1 MREGEIEGV
10 VGQWS
15 VNHRHGVMTRLSFQ
29 RLHRRKSSV
38 RNYRPLSP
46 PRPYPPPLLVPE
58 HPLPERTTAWFLLQ
72 ESIRW
77 LQESE
82 GFYVKILQKIM
93 ARYTFL
99 QRGIALHSLSLSFF
113 FLTSSSVFCLDITL
127 LSSHLL
133 CTSAFESFD
142 RITMHREC
150 IPLIASPSRS
160 TLTGGRKLVEKKF
173 ILVGDSRA
181 RTRRQVFPKQ
191 VGGLWKNYLGKSIC
205 ECVISQL

>member
-46 PRPYPPPLLVPE
+46 RPYPPPLLVPE
-58 HPLPERTTAWFLLQ
+58 HPLPERTTAWFLLR

-99 QRGIALHSLSLSFF
+99 QRGIALHSLSLSLSF
-113 FLTSSSVFCLDITL
+113 FLHRPPFSVLTSRFFL
-127 LSSHLL
+127 LIFFARLPS
-133 CTSAFESFD
+133 
-142 RITMHREC
+142 
-150 IPLIASPSRS
+150 SPSTELPCTES
-160 TLTGGRKLVEKKF
+160 ASL
-173 ILVGDSRA
+173 
-181 RTRRQVFPKQ
+181 
-191 VGGLWKNYLGKSIC
+191 
-205 ECVISQL
+205 

>member
-1 MREGEIEGV
+1 M

-38 RNYRPLSP
+38 RSYCPLSP
-46 PRPYPPPLLVPE
+46 PLPLVPE

-77 LQESE
+77 LQESK

-99 QRGIALHSLSLSFF
+99 RHGIALHSLSSRFIPFPSFF
-113 FLTSSSVFCLDITL
+113 LRCPPFFVLTSRFFLLIFFARLPSS
-127 LSSHLL
+127 SSAELL
-133 CTSAFESFD
+133 CTESAS
-142 RITMHREC
+142 
-150 IPLIASPSRS
+150 L
-160 TLTGGRKLVEKKF
+160 
-173 ILVGDSRA
+173 
-181 RTRRQVFPKQ
+181 
-191 VGGLWKNYLGKSIC
+191 
-205 ECVISQL
+205 

>member
-38 RNYRPLSP
+38 RNYRPLS

-99 QRGIALHSLSLSFF
+99 QRGIALHSLSLFLFSYIVLRFLSWHHASFF
-113 FLTSSSVFCLDITL
+113 SSSLHVCL
-127 LSSHLL
+127 
-133 CTSAFESFD
+133 
-142 RITMHREC
+142 RILRPNYHAPRVHPSNCISISIDSDWREE
-150 IPLIASPSRS
+150 IGRKEIHPSR
-160 TLTGGRKLVEKKF
+160 R
-173 ILVGDSRA
+173 
-181 RTRRQVFPKQ
+181 
-191 VGGLWKNYLGKSIC
+191 
-205 ECVISQL
+205 